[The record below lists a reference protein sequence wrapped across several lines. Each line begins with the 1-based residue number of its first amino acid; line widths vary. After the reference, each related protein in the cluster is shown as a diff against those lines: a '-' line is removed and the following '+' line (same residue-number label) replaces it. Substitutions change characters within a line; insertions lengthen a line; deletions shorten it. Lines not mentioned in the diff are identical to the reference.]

1 MTQMTLSED
10 DLLRLIEAYGAD
22 LSAWPA
28 EQAEAAA
35 GRLDQPS
42 PAVRAALEDAAGLD
56 ALLAELPQVEPPAH
70 LAAAILDAAPARK
83 PARNRGGGWL
93 GWLEMPGMPART
105 GAAVASLFIG
115 LGVGFGTAA
124 ASAPTPDDF
133 DTVMSQTLELHYQ
146 SDVSDF
152 LEAQE

>member
-10 DLLRLIEAYGAD
+10 DLLRLIETYGAD
-22 LSAWPA
+22 LAAWPA

-35 GRLDQPS
+35 RHLANPS
-42 PAVRAALEDAAGLD
+42 QAVRAALDEAAALD
-56 ALLAELPQVEPPAH
+56 ALLAELPQVEPPVH

-83 PARNRGGGWL
+83 PVRKKSAGWL

-105 GAAVASLFIG
+105 GAAMASLFVG

-124 ASAPTPDDF
+124 ANAPAPDDF

-152 LEAQE
+152 LEPQE